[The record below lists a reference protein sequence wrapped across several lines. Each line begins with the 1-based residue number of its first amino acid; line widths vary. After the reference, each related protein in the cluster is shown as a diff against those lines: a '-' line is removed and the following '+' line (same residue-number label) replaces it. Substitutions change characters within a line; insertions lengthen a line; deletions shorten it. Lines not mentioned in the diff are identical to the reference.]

1 MSLEIFTKNA
11 SELIEQLGVP
21 SARLPGGWGVNATA
35 PVDKEFFAADVRKT
49 VEGLVAAQGDIKGMF
64 DRVGLVQVGSES
76 IPARVADS
84 LRKKLREEVESVKK
98 ADEDRRQS
106 FGKLTHRV
114 LYDGMPPSA
123 AYAALVVDVKP
134 AVAPTRDAVPRE
146 SLVGDFPRYAPAG
159 LPDVKAEAAKKDKDK
174 YSLPKSYGLGLY
186 LAAAA
191 VAAAGTFMLLFFV
204 K

>member
-1 MSLEIFTKNA
+1 MSFEIFTKNA

-64 DRVGLVQVGSES
+64 DRSGSVQVGCER
-76 IPARVADS
+76 IPATVADS
-84 LRKKLREEVESVKK
+84 LRKKLREEVQSVEK
-98 ADEDRRQS
+98 ADEDGRQP
-106 FGKLTHRV
+106 FGKLIHRIMS
-114 LYDGMPPSA
+114 DGLSPSD
-123 AYAALVVDVKP
+123 AYEELVNVEP
-134 AVAPTRDAVPRE
+134 AGPLRRDAVCRGSP
-146 SLVGDFPRYAPAG
+146 VVDFPRYAPAG
-159 LPDVKAEAAKKDKDK
+159 LPDVKAAAAKKDKDK

-191 VAAAGTFMLLFFV
+191 VAAAGTVMLLFFV